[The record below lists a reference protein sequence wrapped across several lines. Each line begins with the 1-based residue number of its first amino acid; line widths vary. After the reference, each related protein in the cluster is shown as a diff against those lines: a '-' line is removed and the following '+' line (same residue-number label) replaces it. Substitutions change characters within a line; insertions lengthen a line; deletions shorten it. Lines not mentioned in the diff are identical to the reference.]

1 MVKPWYKQFWAWF
14 ILLIIL
20 TTIFGTL
27 LRVYILSQHTVSL
40 VSEDYYK
47 KGKGI
52 NIDLS
57 KVTVANDLNL
67 SAVVYSANND
77 IIIEFDKGQL
87 ATFPAIGIEFSHRTL
102 PDRDFHYLATATP
115 SGTYKVH
122 LDAPLQGPWFMELR
136 PHDKHW
142 LIQGRMTFPSTTP
155 APLTNSL

>member
-14 ILLIIL
+14 ILIIIL

-52 NIDLS
+52 NVDLS
-57 KVTVANDLNL
+57 KVSVAQDLKL
-67 SAVVYSANND
+67 SAMIYSDGQD
-77 IIIEFDKGQL
+77 IVIELSKGQL
-87 ATFPAIGIEFSHRTL
+87 THFPALNIEFSHRTL
-102 PDRDFHYLATATP
+102 ADRDFDYLATANP

-122 LDAPLQGPWFMELR
+122 LKEPLQGPWFIELQ
-136 PHDKHW
+136 PHDKQW
-142 LIQGRMTFPSTTP
+142 LIQGRMSFPSSTP
-155 APLTNSL
+155 TPLMN